1 MIVSENHTCR
11 CWVYVRGYGIG
22 PSALI
27 RQMSTLLDTAEQRGF
42 TVVGQSQ
49 EISSG
54 TTLRRIGL
62 QEALRAVRLGYA
74 NAILTHSVFH
84 LSVDRTVLLRVL
96 EIMQDHHAV
105 LICTAEDTYTCLY
118 NIGLSPQLYQRS
130 LNLTLGLPWPNNDR
144 NMEKDNNDSK

>member
-1 MIVSENHTCR
+1 MLIVSENHTCR

-22 PSALI
+22 LSALI
-27 RQMSTLLDTAEQRGF
+27 RQTSTLLDTAERRGF

-54 TTLRRIGL
+54 RTLRRMGL

-105 LICTAEDTYTCLY
+105 LICTTEDTYTCLC
-118 NIGLSPQLYQRS
+118 NVGLSQQLYQKS
-130 LNLTLGLPWPNNDR
+130 VALGLDVPWI
-144 NMEKDNNDSK
+144 EKGDFSIR